1 MKNARILL
9 LASIFITIFAD
20 TAWGA
25 GAPSHALQEFPPS
38 LDSYNESELTSIPSI
53 LLHRIKQ
60 EPFNLIA
67 TLIFL
72 CAIIHTFMANK
83 FTAIS
88 HARHLANEQKIKR
101 GEADENSV
109 DATAVAFHFLGE
121 VEVIFGLWAIPLIM
135 CIAFS
140 MIGRQ

>member
-38 LDSYNESELTSIPSI
+38 LDSYNDSELTSIPSI

-72 CAIIHTFMANK
+72 CAIIHTFM
-83 FTAIS
+83 
-88 HARHLANEQKIKR
+88 ANEQKIKR